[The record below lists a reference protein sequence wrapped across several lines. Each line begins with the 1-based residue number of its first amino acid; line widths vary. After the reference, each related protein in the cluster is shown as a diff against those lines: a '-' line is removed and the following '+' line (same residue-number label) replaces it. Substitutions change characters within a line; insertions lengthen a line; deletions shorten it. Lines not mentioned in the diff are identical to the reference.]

1 MNCVP
6 VEYVAYRF
14 DSGKVC
20 GLPNLFS
27 DQKFIEKKTKK
38 TLTYLLYWSHNI
50 VDHVQSGR
58 PQTTPAYK
66 LNNFLLLY
74 FSIAW
79 D

>member
-6 VEYVAYRF
+6 VEYVTYRF

-27 DQKFIEKKTKK
+27 DQKFIEKNKQ
-38 TLTYLLYWSHNI
+38 TLTYLRYWSHNI

-58 PQTTPAYK
+58 PHSTPAP
-66 LNNFLLLY
+66 
-74 FSIAW
+74 
-79 D
+79 